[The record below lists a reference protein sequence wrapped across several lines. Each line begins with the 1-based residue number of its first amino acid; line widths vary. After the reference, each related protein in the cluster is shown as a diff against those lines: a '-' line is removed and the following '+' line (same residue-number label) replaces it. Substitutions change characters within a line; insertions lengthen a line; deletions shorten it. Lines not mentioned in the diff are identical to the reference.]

1 MPANFNNYQYNFF
14 ALITSFRSKEAHYF
28 NSLMYANKYT
38 YWRCFSQVFY
48 KKKTKKEKK
57 LLQES
62 GFGVRFLIRR
72 RAFSIIMNHLEG
84 GNNENDTGCGR

>member
-1 MPANFNNYQYNFF
+1 
-14 ALITSFRSKEAHYF
+14 
-28 NSLMYANKYT
+28 
-38 YWRCFSQVFY
+38 VFY

-72 RAFSIIMNHLEG
+72 RAYSIIMNHLEG
-84 GNNENDTGCGR
+84 GNNENYTGCGR